1 MEPTNNESMRKVV
14 VHRKIRQNLVTVGR
28 KTMFGAIMTCLL
40 MSVTLVRQAGAELV
54 RKTVRSVL
62 GYSTCYTKGTATAK
76 SECVISD

>member
-40 MSVTLVRQAGAELV
+40 M
-54 RKTVRSVL
+54 
-62 GYSTCYTKGTATAK
+62 
-76 SECVISD
+76 